1 MPCCSFLFGR
11 AVTIRRKKFLL
22 EEVGG
27 LFEGPDRLFE
37 KFRHILEKLTRILEN
52 PVYIRTSERHIR
64 KKPDLLEDSTRHN
77 SLAHFKSL
85 LTNAYTQNIVK

>member
-27 LFEGPDRLFE
+27 LFEDSDRLFE
-37 KFRHILEKLTRILEN
+37 KFSPIIEKRVRILEN
-52 PVYIRTSERHIR
+52 TGYIRTSERHIR
-64 KKPDLLEDSTRHN
+64 RKSVLLENRHRHN
-77 SLAHFKSL
+77 SPHILK
-85 LTNAYTQNIVK
+85 AY